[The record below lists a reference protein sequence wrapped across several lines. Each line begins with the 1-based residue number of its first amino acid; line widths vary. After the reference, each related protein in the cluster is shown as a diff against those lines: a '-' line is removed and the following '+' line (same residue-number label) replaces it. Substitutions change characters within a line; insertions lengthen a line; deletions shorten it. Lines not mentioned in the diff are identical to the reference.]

1 MCISLIWSFEDTES
15 VVKAALW
22 MKSSRLVMVFLPFS
36 ADVKC
41 HQGSQFRVK
50 WPDRRCVQNSN
61 IWRFRRHLALGHDR
75 IGLGGELYLLP
86 TFLAP
91 QLSKWYQ
98 QVCHF
103 HHFNLV
109 EFVFQPPLPPPLIS
123 RSNLQEL
130 LSWIC
135 NHNHSTSQIWKRK
148 TNIWFL
154 EIESFTRNLTFPSN
168 FGGT

>member
-22 MKSSRLVMVFLPFS
+22 MKSSRLLMVFLPFS

-86 TFLAP
+86 TFLAR

-109 EFVFQPPLPPPLIS
+109 EFVFQRGRFPRVFGDEFGDKFS
-123 RSNLQEL
+123 DKFGDKVGEEFCENLVPVL
-130 LSWIC
+130 VR
-135 NHNHSTSQIWKRK
+135 RK
-148 TNIWFL
+148 YCVVN
-154 EIESFTRNLTFPSN
+154 RR
-168 FGGT
+168 

>member
-1 MCISLIWSFEDTES
+1 MMYFLKLVLKIKWKTPSTYIRVCISWIWSFEDTES

-22 MKSSRLVMVFLPFS
+22 MKSSRLLMVFLPFS

-75 IGLGGELYLLP
+75 IGLGGELYLLR
-86 TFLAP
+86 TFLAR
-91 QLSKWYQ
+91 QLAKWYQ
-98 QVCHF
+98 QVWHF

-109 EFVFQPPLPPPLIS
+109 EFVFQPPTPS
-123 RSNLQEL
+123 SDLQVQFTGTTL
-130 LSWIC
+130 LNMQS
-135 NHNHSTSQIWKRK
+135 
-148 TNIWFL
+148 
-154 EIESFTRNLTFPSN
+154 
-168 FGGT
+168 